1 MADLL
6 PRAPLASDDAEGDD
20 GTHGN
25 RSVPAMLRSIRELL
39 TSHERAVIESQTP
52 SVEEALSTV
61 MGSLRPGKPGSP

>member
-6 PRAPLASDDAEGDD
+6 SRAPLASDDAEGDD

-39 TSHERAVIESQTP
+39 SSHERAVTESQTP
-52 SVEEALSTV
+52 SVEEALST
-61 MGSLRPGKPGSP
+61 G